1 MTHVDISIGF
11 GEAFDRLTI
20 LRLKAARL
28 AGEKQHRA
36 AEEARDLEARLLAA
50 LEWDTL
56 EGVQAIN
63 ELHAVNSRLWEI
75 EDRLRAMDKAG
86 DFGVGFVAAAKD
98 VYNLNDER
106 ARLKQTTDLIL
117 RSDVREVKGYGDD
130 GC

>member
-1 MTHVDISIGF
+1 MSNHVTIPIGY

-28 AGEKQHRA
+28 TGENQHRA
-36 AEEARDLEARLLAA
+36 NEEAEDLEARLLAA

-106 ARLKQTTDLIL
+106 ARLKRTTDMIL
-117 RSDVREVKGYGDD
+117 RSDVREVKGYGD
-130 GC
+130 